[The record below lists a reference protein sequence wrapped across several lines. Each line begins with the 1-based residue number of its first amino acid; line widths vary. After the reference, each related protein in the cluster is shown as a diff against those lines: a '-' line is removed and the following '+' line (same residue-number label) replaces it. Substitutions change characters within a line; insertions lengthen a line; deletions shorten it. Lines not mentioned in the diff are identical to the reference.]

1 VQKISLVKNEQ
12 ECEKRK
18 GAGEKIQSD
27 YMGHI
32 KMAYW
37 LREKEKF
44 HVSNHQSYR
53 AAAALSLKL
62 HQATFPSRSWLNC
75 GKIHFEFRLLQLRRR
90 RRRRQSVVMIIGRHR
105 IASYQAAQKIGSL
118 HYNDF
123 PPLGISF
130 PRSTPAV
137 VVPLSTCPF
146 SSLIFNTS
154 ANDFPIAQAFYFSIK
169 SLTKNNQLYFKHTD
183 SFDLSNNHLSML
195 ERVENYSEH

>member
-75 GKIHFEFRLLQLRRR
+75 GKIHFEFRLPAAAAATAMVETAKADILAARII
-90 RRRRQSVVMIIGRHR
+90 SVGCYDNRTASHR
-105 IASYQAAQKIGSL
+105 
-118 HYNDF
+118 
-123 PPLGISF
+123 
-130 PRSTPAV
+130 
-137 VVPLSTCPF
+137 VVPSRPENWLSA
-146 SSLIFNTS
+146 L
-154 ANDFPIAQAFYFSIK
+154 Q
-169 SLTKNNQLYFKHTD
+169 
-183 SFDLSNNHLSML
+183 
-195 ERVENYSEH
+195 